1 MMIPIRVV
9 LAICFSALDCTAQ
22 TSLSRSASPH
32 RTLTE
37 LTSRWGQAV
46 AYIPSPPA
54 IILHGGK
61 SDTSNAFSY
70 TSAPNS
76 PETNYIPLISSFAA
90 SSPPL
95 ITLDSPNSPAYAWH
109 TLTPFSNVNG
119 KWDFLSF
126 GGDAGPSEPTQTQ
139 SDSAWYMTLETD
151 QKTANWV
158 QQPSGWG
165 NQPSRRIYHSSAGG
179 GGKVFITGGLR
190 NDGSGISFAE
200 TYTFEPASGF
210 TQTAPLPRAVYHHGS
225 VLLPNGTL
233 IVLGG
238 VSISMASGVP
248 AVQPLSTISILD
260 TTAKGGVWTEHPIS
274 GISPSPRRGMATVLS
289 SDGKEIFVNGGA
301 SVTFDEI
308 YSDTWVLS
316 VETLQWRQAGQNGM
330 AGRMVVGRQMAGD
343 PGARYDHSAVLGP
356 DGQVVI
362 LGGESQLEVRGRA
375 DDRLRRRWCC
385 RSRPICVRPPGGD
398 LVYRIYARA

>member
-1 MMIPIRVV
+1 MMTPIRAALTASV
-9 LAICFSALDCTAQ
+9 LALECTAQ
-22 TSLSRSASPH
+22 SSISRSAPTYSSFS
-32 RTLTE
+32 E
-37 LTSRWGQAV
+37 LTIRWGQTV

-61 SDTSNAFSY
+61 SDASNAFSY

-76 PETNYIPLISSFAA
+76 PETDYIPLTTSFAV

-95 ITLDSPNSPAYAWH
+95 VTLDSPNSPAYAWH
-109 TLTPFSNVNG
+109 TLTPMSNVDG

-139 SDSAWYMTLETD
+139 SDSAWYMTLDPD
-151 QKTANWV
+151 QRTANWV

-165 NQPSRRIYHSSAGG
+165 NQPSRRIYHSAVGG
-179 GGKVFITGGLR
+179 DGKVYITGGLR
-190 NDGSGISFAE
+190 NDGSGIGFAE
-200 TYTFEPASGF
+200 TYTFDPASGF
-210 TQTAPLPRAVYHHGS
+210 TQTATLPRAVYHHGS

-238 VSISMASGVP
+238 VSISMVSGVP

-260 TTAKGGVWTEHPIS
+260 TTMIGAVWTDHPIS
-274 GISPSPRRGMATVLS
+274 GISPSPRRGMASVLS

-301 SVTFDEI
+301 SITFDEI
-308 YSDTWVLS
+308 YSDTWVLNI
-316 VETLQWRQAGQNGM
+316 ETLQWGQIGQTGIT
-330 AGRMVVGRQMAGD
+330 GRMVVGRQMAGD

-362 LGGESQLEVRGRA
+362 LGGESSLNEKGR
-375 DDRLRRRWCC
+375 
-385 RSRPICVRPPGGD
+385 S
-398 LVYRIYARA
+398 